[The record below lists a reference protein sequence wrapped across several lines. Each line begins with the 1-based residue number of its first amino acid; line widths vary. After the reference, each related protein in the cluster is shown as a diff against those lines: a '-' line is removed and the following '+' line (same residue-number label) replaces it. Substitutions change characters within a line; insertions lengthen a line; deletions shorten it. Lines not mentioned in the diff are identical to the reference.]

1 MKRINIVG
9 FIDFHREEWDIRPS
23 MVDKIRQAFHD
34 SELWTY
40 KDLCACTE
48 KQLLKIRHVTPEL
61 VEHVKE
67 TLENVGLHLGMTE
80 KELDAYH
87 DAEYDA
93 RHQSV
98 EPKGTHVHDDVL
110 NILDGANILE
120 FLRKK
125 AETGNVEKGNGT
137 LIPEG
142 AATEQIVGVDKIE
155 GSNLSFRS
163 DAATEQIAGTSKED
177 RAEEEAKEE
186 AVSAN
191 TDGMQ
196 KKEIESLQETEQ
208 KKGTEQ
214 LQETE
219 PLQEME
225 AKHKK
230 KFDAQKVYNHAMAR
244 ILCDPCQMLRGDDL
258 EFMRHQL
265 VMSVLE
271 QQSWLMRTFCSFN
284 YRVKVAMR
292 KANYIMLEY
301 RHDMGLR
308 STVYQHLEYEGT
320 IKELEA

>member
-23 MVDKIRQAFHD
+23 MVEKMRQAFHD

-48 KQLLKIRHVTPEL
+48 KQLLKIRYVTPEL
-61 VEHVKE
+61 VGHIKE
-67 TLENVGLHLGMTE
+67 TLEDVGLHLGMTE

-98 EPKGTHVHDDVL
+98 EQKGISDED
-110 NILDGANILE
+110 I
-120 FLRKK
+120 
-125 AETGNVEKGNGT
+125 AEEDAK
-137 LIPEG
+137 E
-142 AATEQIVGVDKIE
+142 
-155 GSNLSFRS
+155 
-163 DAATEQIAGTSKED
+163 DAA
-177 RAEEEAKEE
+177 
-186 AVSAN
+186 SAN

-196 KKEIESLQETEQ
+196 KKEIESLQETGQ

-214 LQETE
+214 LQEAE
-219 PLQEME
+219 PLQERE

-230 KFDAQKVYNHAMAR
+230 KFDAQKAYNHAMAR
-244 ILCDPCQMLRGDDL
+244 ILRDPCQMLRGDDL

-271 QQSWLMRTFCSFN
+271 QQGWLMRTFCSFN

-292 KANYIMLEY
+292 KANYIMQEY

>member
-23 MVDKIRQAFHD
+23 MVEKTRQAFHD

-67 TLENVGLHLGMTE
+67 TLEDVGLHLGMTE

-98 EPKGTHVHDDVL
+98 ESKRISEED
-110 NILDGANILE
+110 I
-120 FLRKK
+120 
-125 AETGNVEKGNGT
+125 AEN
-137 LIPEG
+137 
-142 AATEQIVGVDKIE
+142 
-155 GSNLSFRS
+155 
-163 DAATEQIAGTSKED
+163 
-177 RAEEEAKEE
+177 EAKE
-186 AVSAN
+186 ATSFAD

-196 KKEIESLQETEQ
+196 KKE
-208 KKGTEQ
+208 
-214 LQETE
+214 TE
-219 PLQEME
+219 PLQETE
-225 AKHKK
+225 AKHKEE
-230 KFDAQKVYNHAMAR
+230 FDARKAYKHAMAR

-271 QQSWLMRTFCSFN
+271 QQSWLMKTFCSFN
-284 YRVKVAMR
+284 YRVKVAMQ
-292 KANYIMLEY
+292 KANYIMQEY

-308 STVYQHLEYEGT
+308 STVYQHLEYDGK
-320 IKELEA
+320 IKELEV

>member
-9 FIDFHREEWDIRPS
+9 FIDFHREKWDIRPS
-23 MVDKIRQAFHD
+23 MMEKMRQVFHD

-48 KQLLKIRHVTPEL
+48 KQLLKIRYVTPEL
-61 VEHVKE
+61 VGHIKE
-67 TLENVGLHLGMTE
+67 TLEDVGLHLGMTE

-98 EPKGTHVHDDVL
+98 EQKKTNIHDDVPEM
-110 NILDGANILE
+110 LDEDNILE
-120 FLRKK
+120 ALRKK
-125 AETGNVEKGNGT
+125 PISGFLEKEAG
-137 LIPEG
+137 LPIPED
-142 AATEQIVGVDKIE
+142 AATEQIVGISEED
-155 GSNLSFRS
+155 
-163 DAATEQIAGTSKED
+163 IAEND
-177 RAEEEAKEE
+177 AKE
-186 AVSAN
+186 AITSAN

-196 KKEIESLQETEQ
+196 KKE
-208 KKGTEQ
+208 K
-214 LQETE
+214 E

-230 KFDAQKVYNHAMAR
+230 KFDAQKAYNHAMAR
-244 ILCDPCQMLRGDDL
+244 ILRDPCQMLRGDDL

-292 KANYIMLEY
+292 KANYIMQEY

-308 STVYQHLEYEGT
+308 STVYQHLEYDGT

>member
-9 FIDFHREEWDIRPS
+9 FIDFHREKWDIRPS
-23 MVDKIRQAFHD
+23 MMEKMRQVFHD

-48 KQLLKIRHVTPEL
+48 KQLLKIRYVTPEL
-61 VEHVKE
+61 VEHIKE
-67 TLENVGLHLGMTE
+67 TLEDVGLHLGMTE

-93 RHQSV
+93 RHQSA
-98 EPKGTHVHDDVL
+98 EQKGTSEED
-110 NILDGANILE
+110 IAE
-120 FLRKK
+120 EK
-125 AETGNVEKGNGT
+125 AK
-137 LIPEG
+137 EG
-142 AATEQIVGVDKIE
+142 AA
-155 GSNLSFRS
+155 
-163 DAATEQIAGTSKED
+163 
-177 RAEEEAKEE
+177 
-186 AVSAN
+186 SAN

-214 LQETE
+214 LQEAE

-230 KFDAQKVYNHAMAR
+230 KFDAQKAYNHAMAR
-244 ILCDPCQMLRGDDL
+244 ILRDPCQMVRGDDL

-308 STVYQHLEYEGT
+308 STVYQHLEYDGT

>member
-9 FIDFHREEWDIRPS
+9 FIDFHREKWDIRPS
-23 MVDKIRQAFHD
+23 MMEKMRQAFHD

-48 KQLLKIRHVTPEL
+48 KQLLKIRYVTPEL
-61 VEHVKE
+61 VGHIKE
-67 TLENVGLHLGMTE
+67 TLEDVGLHLGMTE

-98 EPKGTHVHDDVL
+98 EQKGTS
-110 NILDGANILE
+110 E
-120 FLRKK
+120 
-125 AETGNVEKGNGT
+125 
-137 LIPEG
+137 
-142 AATEQIVGVDKIE
+142 
-155 GSNLSFRS
+155 
-163 DAATEQIAGTSKED
+163 ED
-177 RAEEEAKEE
+177 IAEEEAKGD

-196 KKEIESLQETEQ
+196 KKEIELLQETEQ

-225 AKHKK
+225 TKHKK
-230 KFDAQKVYNHAMAR
+230 EFDAQKAYNHAMAR
-244 ILCDPCQMLRGDDL
+244 ILRDPCQMVRGDDL

-265 VMSVLE
+265 VMSILE

-284 YRVKVAMR
+284 YRVKAAMR
-292 KANYIMLEY
+292 KANYIMQEY

>member
-9 FIDFHREEWDIRPS
+9 FIDFHREKWDIRPS
-23 MVDKIRQAFHD
+23 MMEKMRQVFHD

-48 KQLLKIRHVTPEL
+48 KQLLKIRYVTPEL
-61 VEHVKE
+61 VGHIKE
-67 TLENVGLHLGMTE
+67 TLEDVGLHLGMTE

-93 RHQSV
+93 RHQS
-98 EPKGTHVHDDVL
+98 
-110 NILDGANILE
+110 
-120 FLRKK
+120 
-125 AETGNVEKGNGT
+125 AEQK
-137 LIPEG
+137 
-142 AATEQIVGVDKIE
+142 
-155 GSNLSFRS
+155 R
-163 DAATEQIAGTSKED
+163 TSEED
-177 RAEEEAKEE
+177 IAEEEAKED
-186 AVSAN
+186 AASAN

-196 KKEIESLQETEQ
+196 KKEIESLQ
-208 KKGTEQ
+208 GTEQ

-219 PLQEME
+219 PLQEKE

-230 KFDAQKVYNHAMAR
+230 KFDARKAYNHAMAR

-292 KANYIMLEY
+292 KANYIMQEY

>member
-9 FIDFHREEWDIRPS
+9 FIDFHREKWDIRPS
-23 MVDKIRQAFHD
+23 MMEKMRQVFHD

-48 KQLLKIRHVTPEL
+48 KQLLKIRYVTPEL
-61 VEHVKE
+61 VGHIKE
-67 TLENVGLHLGMTE
+67 TLEDVGLHLGMTE

-98 EPKGTHVHDDVL
+98 EQKG
-110 NILDGANILE
+110 I
-120 FLRKK
+120 
-125 AETGNVEKGNGT
+125 
-137 LIPEG
+137 
-142 AATEQIVGVDKIE
+142 
-155 GSNLSFRS
+155 S
-163 DAATEQIAGTSKED
+163 DED
-177 RAEEEAKEE
+177 IAEEEVKED
-186 AVSAN
+186 AASAN
-191 TDGMQ
+191 TDGIQ

-214 LQETE
+214 LQEAE

-230 KFDAQKVYNHAMAR
+230 KFDAQKAYNHAMAR
-244 ILCDPCQMLRGDDL
+244 ILRDPCQMVRGDDL

>member
-9 FIDFHREEWDIRPS
+9 FIDFHREKWDIRPS
-23 MVDKIRQAFHD
+23 MMEKMRQVFHD

-48 KQLLKIRHVTPEL
+48 KQLLKIRYVTPEL
-61 VEHVKE
+61 VGHIKE
-67 TLENVGLHLGMTE
+67 TLEDVGLHLGMTE

-93 RHQSV
+93 RHQS
-98 EPKGTHVHDDVL
+98 
-110 NILDGANILE
+110 
-120 FLRKK
+120 
-125 AETGNVEKGNGT
+125 AEQK
-137 LIPEG
+137 
-142 AATEQIVGVDKIE
+142 
-155 GSNLSFRS
+155 R
-163 DAATEQIAGTSKED
+163 TSEED
-177 RAEEEAKEE
+177 IAEEEAKED
-186 AVSAN
+186 AASAN

-196 KKEIESLQETEQ
+196 KKEIESLQ
-208 KKGTEQ
+208 GTEQ

-219 PLQEME
+219 PLQERE

-230 KFDAQKVYNHAMAR
+230 KFDAQKAYNHAMAK
-244 ILCDPCQMLRGDDL
+244 ILRDPCQMVRGDDL

>member
-9 FIDFHREEWDIRPS
+9 FIDFHREKWDIRPS
-23 MVDKIRQAFHD
+23 MMEKMRQAFHD

-48 KQLLKIRHVTPEL
+48 KQLLKIRYVTPEL
-61 VEHVKE
+61 VGHIKE
-67 TLENVGLHLGMTE
+67 TLEDVGLHLGMTE

-98 EPKGTHVHDDVL
+98 EQKGTS
-110 NILDGANILE
+110 E
-120 FLRKK
+120 
-125 AETGNVEKGNGT
+125 
-137 LIPEG
+137 
-142 AATEQIVGVDKIE
+142 
-155 GSNLSFRS
+155 
-163 DAATEQIAGTSKED
+163 ED
-177 RAEEEAKEE
+177 IAEEEAKGD

-214 LQETE
+214 LQEAE

-230 KFDAQKVYNHAMAR
+230 KFDAQKAYNHAMAR
-244 ILCDPCQMLRGDDL
+244 ILRDPCQMVRGDDL

-284 YRVKVAMR
+284 YRVKEAMR

-301 RHDMGLR
+301 RHDVGLR
-308 STVYQHLEYEGT
+308 SIVYQHLEYEGT

>member
-9 FIDFHREEWDIRPS
+9 FIDFHREKWDIRPS
-23 MVDKIRQAFHD
+23 MMEKMRQAFHD

-48 KQLLKIRHVTPEL
+48 KQLLKIRYVTPEL
-61 VEHVKE
+61 VGHIKE
-67 TLENVGLHLGMTE
+67 TLEDVGLHLGMTE

-93 RHQSV
+93 RHQCA
-98 EPKGTHVHDDVL
+98 EQKGTS
-110 NILDGANILE
+110 E
-120 FLRKK
+120 
-125 AETGNVEKGNGT
+125 
-137 LIPEG
+137 
-142 AATEQIVGVDKIE
+142 
-155 GSNLSFRS
+155 
-163 DAATEQIAGTSKED
+163 ED
-177 RAEEEAKEE
+177 IAEEEAKED
-186 AVSAN
+186 AASAN
-191 TDGMQ
+191 TDGLQ
-196 KKEIESLQETEQ
+196 KKEIESVQETEQ
-208 KKGTEQ
+208 KKGTKQ
-214 LQETE
+214 LQEAE

-230 KFDAQKVYNHAMAR
+230 KFDAQKAYNHAMAR
-244 ILCDPCQMLRGDDL
+244 ILRDPCQMVRGDDL

-308 STVYQHLEYEGT
+308 STVYQHLEYDGI

>member
-9 FIDFHREEWDIRPS
+9 FIDFHREKWDIRPS
-23 MVDKIRQAFHD
+23 MMEKMRQVFHD

-48 KQLLKIRHVTPEL
+48 EQLLKIRYVTPEL
-61 VEHVKE
+61 VGHIKE
-67 TLENVGLHLGMTE
+67 TLEDVGLHLGMTE

-93 RHQSV
+93 RHQSA
-98 EPKGTHVHDDVL
+98 EQKKTNIHDDVPEM
-110 NILDGANILE
+110 LDEANILE
-120 FLRKK
+120 ALRKK
-125 AETGNVEKGNGT
+125 PVSGFPEKEAV
-137 LIPEG
+137 LPIPED
-142 AATEQIVGVDKIE
+142 AATEQIVGISEED
-155 GSNLSFRS
+155 
-163 DAATEQIAGTSKED
+163 IAEND
-177 RAEEEAKEE
+177 AKE
-186 AVSAN
+186 AITSAN

-196 KKEIESLQETEQ
+196 KKE
-208 KKGTEQ
+208 
-214 LQETE
+214 TE
-219 PLQEME
+219 PLQETE

-230 KFDAQKVYNHAMAR
+230 EFDAQKAYNHAMAR
-244 ILCDPCQMLRGDDL
+244 ILRDPCQMVRGDDL

-271 QQSWLMRTFCSFN
+271 QQSWLMRTFSFFS

-308 STVYQHLEYEGT
+308 STVYQHLEYDGT

>member
-23 MVDKIRQAFHD
+23 MVEKMRQAFHD

-48 KQLLKIRHVTPEL
+48 KQLLKIRFVTPEL
-61 VEHVKE
+61 VGHIKE
-67 TLENVGLHLGMTE
+67 TLEDVGLHLGMTE

-93 RHQSV
+93 RHQCA
-98 EPKGTHVHDDVL
+98 EQKGTS
-110 NILDGANILE
+110 E
-120 FLRKK
+120 
-125 AETGNVEKGNGT
+125 
-137 LIPEG
+137 
-142 AATEQIVGVDKIE
+142 
-155 GSNLSFRS
+155 
-163 DAATEQIAGTSKED
+163 ED
-177 RAEEEAKEE
+177 IAEEEAKED
-186 AVSAN
+186 AASVN

-196 KKEIESLQETEQ
+196 KEIESLQETEQ

-230 KFDAQKVYNHAMAR
+230 KFDAQKAYNHAMAR
-244 ILCDPCQMLRGDDL
+244 ILRDPCQMVRGDDL

-301 RHDMGLR
+301 KHDMGLR

>member
-23 MVDKIRQAFHD
+23 VVEKIRLAFHD

-40 KDLCACTE
+40 KDMCACTE
-48 KQLLKIRHVTPEL
+48 KQLLKIRYVTPEL
-61 VEHVKE
+61 VGHIKE
-67 TLENVGLHLGMTE
+67 TLEDVGLHLGMTE

-98 EPKGTHVHDDVL
+98 EQ
-110 NILDGANILE
+110 E
-120 FLRKK
+120 
-125 AETGNVEKGNGT
+125 
-137 LIPEG
+137 
-142 AATEQIVGVDKIE
+142 
-155 GSNLSFRS
+155 
-163 DAATEQIAGTSKED
+163 GTS
-177 RAEEEAKEE
+177 EEEIAKDEAKED
-186 AVSAN
+186 AAFAD
-191 TDGMQ
+191 TDGIQ
-196 KKEIESLQETEQ
+196 KKWNELLQETEQ
-208 KKGTEQ
+208 KNETEQ

-219 PLQEME
+219 PLHKTE

-230 KFDAQKVYNHAMAR
+230 EFDAQKAYNHAIAR
-244 ILCDPCQMLRGDDL
+244 ILRDPCQMLRGDDL

-271 QQSWLMRTFCSFN
+271 QQSWLMKTFCSFP
-284 YRVKVAMR
+284 YRLKAAMR
-292 KANYIMLEY
+292 KANYIMQEY

-308 STVYQHLEYEGT
+308 STVYQHLEYDGT

>member
-9 FIDFHREEWDIRPS
+9 FIDFHREKWDIRPS
-23 MVDKIRQAFHD
+23 MMEKMRQVFHD

-48 KQLLKIRHVTPEL
+48 KQLLKIRYVTPEL
-61 VEHVKE
+61 VGHIKE
-67 TLENVGLHLGMTE
+67 TLEDVGLHLGMTE

-93 RHQSV
+93 RHQSA
-98 EPKGTHVHDDVL
+98 EQKRTSEE
-110 NILDGANILE
+110 NI
-120 FLRKK
+120 
-125 AETGNVEKGNGT
+125 
-137 LIPEG
+137 
-142 AATEQIVGVDKIE
+142 
-155 GSNLSFRS
+155 
-163 DAATEQIAGTSKED
+163 
-177 RAEEEAKEE
+177 AEEEAKED
-186 AVSAN
+186 AASVN

-196 KKEIESLQETEQ
+196 KEIESLQETEQ

-214 LQETE
+214 MQEAE

-225 AKHKK
+225 TKHKK
-230 KFDAQKVYNHAMAR
+230 KFDAQKAYNHAMAR
-244 ILCDPCQMLRGDDL
+244 ILRDPCQMVRGDDL

>member
-23 MVDKIRQAFHD
+23 MVEKTRQAFHD

-40 KDLCACTE
+40 KDLCALSE
-48 KQLLKIRHVTPEL
+48 KQLLKIQYVTPEL
-61 VEHVKE
+61 VEHIKE
-67 TLENVGLHLGMTE
+67 TLEDVGLHLGMTE

-98 EPKGTHVHDDVL
+98 EQKGTS
-110 NILDGANILE
+110 E
-120 FLRKK
+120 
-125 AETGNVEKGNGT
+125 
-137 LIPEG
+137 
-142 AATEQIVGVDKIE
+142 
-155 GSNLSFRS
+155 
-163 DAATEQIAGTSKED
+163 ED
-177 RAEEEAKEE
+177 IAEEEAKED
-186 AVSAN
+186 AASAN
-191 TDGMQ
+191 ADGMQ
-196 KKEIESLQETEQ
+196 KKVTEPLQETEQ

-214 LQETE
+214 LQEAE
-219 PLQEME
+219 PLQETE

-230 KFDAQKVYNHAMAR
+230 KFDAQKAYNHAMAR
-244 ILCDPCQMLRGDDL
+244 ILRDPCQMLRGDDL

-308 STVYQHLEYEGT
+308 STVYQHLEYDGI

>member
-9 FIDFHREEWDIRPS
+9 FIDFHREKWDIRPS
-23 MVDKIRQAFHD
+23 MMEKMRQAFHD

-48 KQLLKIRHVTPEL
+48 KQLLKIRYVTPEL
-61 VEHVKE
+61 VGHIKE
-67 TLENVGLHLGMTE
+67 TLEDVGLHLGMTE

-93 RHQSV
+93 RHQCA
-98 EPKGTHVHDDVL
+98 EQKGTS
-110 NILDGANILE
+110 E
-120 FLRKK
+120 
-125 AETGNVEKGNGT
+125 
-137 LIPEG
+137 
-142 AATEQIVGVDKIE
+142 
-155 GSNLSFRS
+155 
-163 DAATEQIAGTSKED
+163 ED
-177 RAEEEAKEE
+177 IAEEEAKED
-186 AVSAN
+186 AASAN
-191 TDGMQ
+191 TDGLQ
-196 KKEIESLQETEQ
+196 KKEIESVQETEQ
-208 KKGTEQ
+208 KKGTKQ
-214 LQETE
+214 LQEAE

-230 KFDAQKVYNHAMAR
+230 KFDAQKAYNHAMAR
-244 ILCDPCQMLRGDDL
+244 ILRDPCQMVRGDDL

-271 QQSWLMRTFCSFN
+271 QQNWLMKTFCSFN

>member
-23 MVDKIRQAFHD
+23 MVDKMRQAFHD

-61 VEHVKE
+61 VGHVKE

-98 EPKGTHVHDDVL
+98 EPKGTHVHNDVL

-125 AETGNVEKGNGT
+125 AETGNMEKGSGI
-137 LIPEG
+137 LILEDG
-142 AATEQIVGVDKIE
+142 ATEQIVGTAE
-155 GSNLSFRS
+155 
-163 DAATEQIAGTSKED
+163 ED
-177 RAEEEAKEE
+177 IAEEEAKED
-186 AVSAN
+186 AASAN

-208 KKGTEQ
+208 KKEAEQ
-214 LQETE
+214 LQEAE
-219 PLQEME
+219 PLQETE

-230 KFDAQKVYNHAMAR
+230 EFDAQKAYNHAIAR
-244 ILCDPCQMLRGDDL
+244 ILRDPCQMLRGDDL

-292 KANYIMLEY
+292 KANYIMQEY

-308 STVYQHLEYEGT
+308 STVYQHLEYDGR

>member
-23 MVDKIRQAFHD
+23 MVEKTRQAFHD

-48 KQLLKIRHVTPEL
+48 KQLLKIRHVAPEL

-67 TLENVGLHLGMTE
+67 TLEDVGLHLGMTE

-98 EPKGTHVHDDVL
+98 ESKRISEED
-110 NILDGANILE
+110 I
-120 FLRKK
+120 
-125 AETGNVEKGNGT
+125 AEN
-137 LIPEG
+137 
-142 AATEQIVGVDKIE
+142 
-155 GSNLSFRS
+155 
-163 DAATEQIAGTSKED
+163 
-177 RAEEEAKEE
+177 EAKE
-186 AVSAN
+186 ATSFAD

-196 KKEIESLQETEQ
+196 KKATEQVQET
-208 KKGTEQ
+208 
-214 LQETE
+214 
-219 PLQEME
+219 E
-225 AKHKK
+225 AKHKE
-230 KFDAQKVYNHAMAR
+230 KFDARKAYNHAMAR

-271 QQSWLMRTFCSFN
+271 QQSWLMKTFCSFN
-284 YRVKVAMR
+284 YRVKVAMQ
-292 KANYIMLEY
+292 KANYIMQEY

-308 STVYQHLEYEGT
+308 STVYQHLEYDGK

>member
-9 FIDFHREEWDIRPS
+9 FIDFHREKWDIRPS
-23 MVDKIRQAFHD
+23 MMEKMRQAFHD

-48 KQLLKIRHVTPEL
+48 KQLLKIRYVTPEL
-61 VEHVKE
+61 VEHIKE

-98 EPKGTHVHDDVL
+98 EQKKTNIHDDVPEM
-110 NILDGANILE
+110 LDEANILE
-120 FLRKK
+120 ALRKK
-125 AETGNVEKGNGT
+125 PVSGFPEKEAV
-137 LIPEG
+137 LPIPED
-142 AATEQIVGVDKIE
+142 AATEQIVGISEED
-155 GSNLSFRS
+155 
-163 DAATEQIAGTSKED
+163 IAEND
-177 RAEEEAKEE
+177 AKE
-186 AVSAN
+186 AITSAN

-196 KKEIESLQETEQ
+196 KI
-208 KKGTEQ
+208 
-214 LQETE
+214 ETE

-230 KFDAQKVYNHAMAR
+230 EFDAQKAYNHAMAR
-244 ILCDPCQMLRGDDL
+244 ILRDPCQMVRGDDL

-271 QQSWLMRTFCSFN
+271 QQSWLMRTFCFFS

-292 KANYIMLEY
+292 KANYIMQEY

-308 STVYQHLEYEGT
+308 STVYQHLEYDGR

>member
-9 FIDFHREEWDIRPS
+9 FIDFHREKWDIRPS
-23 MVDKIRQAFHD
+23 MMEKMRQAFHD

-48 KQLLKIRHVTPEL
+48 KQLLKIRYVTPEL
-61 VEHVKE
+61 VEHIKE
-67 TLENVGLHLGMTE
+67 TLEDVGLHLGMTE

-93 RHQSV
+93 RHQSA
-98 EPKGTHVHDDVL
+98 EQKKTNIHDDVPEM
-110 NILDGANILE
+110 LDEANILE
-120 FLRKK
+120 ALRKK
-125 AETGNVEKGNGT
+125 PVLGFPEKEAV
-137 LIPEG
+137 LPIPED
-142 AATEQIVGVDKIE
+142 AATEQIVGISEED
-155 GSNLSFRS
+155 
-163 DAATEQIAGTSKED
+163 IAEND
-177 RAEEEAKEE
+177 AKE
-186 AVSAN
+186 AITSAN

-196 KKEIESLQETEQ
+196 KKE
-208 KKGTEQ
+208 
-214 LQETE
+214 TE
-219 PLQEME
+219 PLQERE

-230 KFDAQKVYNHAMAR
+230 KFDAQKAYNHAMAR
-244 ILCDPCQMLRGDDL
+244 ILRDPCQMLRGDDL

>member
-23 MVDKIRQAFHD
+23 MVEKTRQAFHD

-67 TLENVGLHLGMTE
+67 TLEDVGLHLGMTE

-93 RHQSV
+93 RHPSIK
-98 EPKGTHVHDDVL
+98 PKGTYIHDNVQKM
-110 NILDGANILE
+110 LDGANILE
-120 FLRKK
+120 ALRKK
-125 AETGNVEKGNGT
+125 PVSDFLEIEAGM
-137 LIPEG
+137 LMPED
-142 AATEQIVGVDKIE
+142 AATEQIVGISE
-155 GSNLSFRS
+155 
-163 DAATEQIAGTSKED
+163 ED
-177 RAEEEAKEE
+177 MAENEAKEDTT
-186 AVSAN
+186 SAN

-196 KKEIESLQETEQ
+196 KKE
-208 KKGTEQ
+208 
-214 LQETE
+214 TE
-219 PLQEME
+219 PLHETE

-230 KFDAQKVYNHAMAR
+230 EFDAQKAYNHAIAR
-244 ILCDPCQMLRGDDL
+244 ILRDPCQMLRGDDL

-271 QQSWLMRTFCSFN
+271 QQSWLMKTFCSFP
-284 YRVKVAMR
+284 YRLKAAMR
-292 KANYIMLEY
+292 KANYIMQEY

-308 STVYQHLEYEGT
+308 STVYQHLEYEGR

>member
-9 FIDFHREEWDIRPS
+9 FIDFHREKWDIRPS
-23 MVDKIRQAFHD
+23 MMEKMRQVFHD

-48 KQLLKIRHVTPEL
+48 KQLLKIRYVTPEL
-61 VEHVKE
+61 VGHIKE
-67 TLENVGLHLGMTE
+67 TLEDVGLHLGMTE

-93 RHQSV
+93 RHQS
-98 EPKGTHVHDDVL
+98 
-110 NILDGANILE
+110 
-120 FLRKK
+120 
-125 AETGNVEKGNGT
+125 AEQK
-137 LIPEG
+137 
-142 AATEQIVGVDKIE
+142 
-155 GSNLSFRS
+155 R
-163 DAATEQIAGTSKED
+163 TSEED
-177 RAEEEAKEE
+177 IAEEEAKED
-186 AVSAN
+186 AASAN

-196 KKEIESLQETEQ
+196 KKEIESLQ
-208 KKGTEQ
+208 GTEQ

-219 PLQEME
+219 PLQERE

-230 KFDAQKVYNHAMAR
+230 KFDAQKAYNHAMAR
-244 ILCDPCQMLRGDDL
+244 ILRDPCQMVRGDDL

-308 STVYQHLEYEGT
+308 STVYQYLEYEGT

>member
-23 MVDKIRQAFHD
+23 MMEKMRQAFHD

-40 KDLCACTE
+40 KDLCALSE
-48 KQLLKIRHVTPEL
+48 KQLLKIRYVTPEL
-61 VEHVKE
+61 VEHIKE
-67 TLENVGLHLGMTE
+67 TLEDVGLHLGMTE

-98 EPKGTHVHDDVL
+98 EQKGTS
-110 NILDGANILE
+110 E
-120 FLRKK
+120 
-125 AETGNVEKGNGT
+125 
-137 LIPEG
+137 
-142 AATEQIVGVDKIE
+142 
-155 GSNLSFRS
+155 
-163 DAATEQIAGTSKED
+163 ED
-177 RAEEEAKEE
+177 IAEEEAKGD

-219 PLQEME
+219 PLQEMDT
-225 AKHKK
+225 KHKK
-230 KFDAQKVYNHAMAR
+230 EFDAQKAYNHAMAR
-244 ILCDPCQMLRGDDL
+244 ILRDPCQMVRGDDL

-271 QQSWLMRTFCSFN
+271 QQSWLMKTFCSFN
-284 YRVKVAMR
+284 YRVKVAMQ
-292 KANYIMLEY
+292 KANYIMQEY

-308 STVYQHLEYEGT
+308 STVYQHLEYDGK

>member
-9 FIDFHREEWDIRPS
+9 FIDFHREKWDIRPS
-23 MVDKIRQAFHD
+23 MMEKMRQAFHD
-34 SELWTY
+34 LELWTY

-48 KQLLKIRHVTPEL
+48 KQLLKIRYVTPEL
-61 VEHVKE
+61 VGHIKE
-67 TLENVGLHLGMTE
+67 TLEDVGLHLGMTE

-93 RHQSV
+93 RHQSA
-98 EPKGTHVHDDVL
+98 EQKKTNIHDDVPEM
-110 NILDGANILE
+110 LDEANILE
-120 FLRKK
+120 ALRKK
-125 AETGNVEKGNGT
+125 PVSGFPEKEAV
-137 LIPEG
+137 LPIPED
-142 AATEQIVGVDKIE
+142 AATEQIVGISEED
-155 GSNLSFRS
+155 
-163 DAATEQIAGTSKED
+163 IAEND
-177 RAEEEAKEE
+177 AKE
-186 AVSAN
+186 AITSAN

-196 KKEIESLQETEQ
+196 KKE
-208 KKGTEQ
+208 
-214 LQETE
+214 TE
-219 PLQEME
+219 PLQETE

-230 KFDAQKVYNHAMAR
+230 EFDAQKAYNHAMAR
-244 ILCDPCQMLRGDDL
+244 ILRDPCQMLRGDDL

-308 STVYQHLEYEGT
+308 STVYQHLEYDGI

>member
-9 FIDFHREEWDIRPS
+9 FIDFHREKWDIRPS
-23 MVDKIRQAFHD
+23 MMEKMRQAFHD

-40 KDLCACTE
+40 KDLCALSE
-48 KQLLKIRHVTPEL
+48 KQLLKIRYVTPEL
-61 VEHVKE
+61 VGHIKE
-67 TLENVGLHLGMTE
+67 TLEDVGLHLGMTE

-98 EPKGTHVHDDVL
+98 EQKGTS
-110 NILDGANILE
+110 E
-120 FLRKK
+120 
-125 AETGNVEKGNGT
+125 
-137 LIPEG
+137 
-142 AATEQIVGVDKIE
+142 
-155 GSNLSFRS
+155 
-163 DAATEQIAGTSKED
+163 ED
-177 RAEEEAKEE
+177 IAEEEAKED
-186 AVSAN
+186 AASAN

-214 LQETE
+214 LQEAE
-219 PLQEME
+219 PLQETE

-230 KFDAQKVYNHAMAR
+230 EFDAQKAYNHAMAR
-244 ILCDPCQMLRGDDL
+244 ILRDPCQMVRGDDL

-265 VMSVLE
+265 VMSILE

-292 KANYIMLEY
+292 KANYIMQEY

>member
-9 FIDFHREEWDIRPS
+9 FIDFHREKWDIRPS
-23 MVDKIRQAFHD
+23 MMEKMRQAFHD

-48 KQLLKIRHVTPEL
+48 KQLLKIQYVTPEL
-61 VEHVKE
+61 VGHIKE
-67 TLENVGLHLGMTE
+67 TLEDVGLHLGMTE

-93 RHQSV
+93 RHQCA
-98 EPKGTHVHDDVL
+98 EQKGTS
-110 NILDGANILE
+110 E
-120 FLRKK
+120 
-125 AETGNVEKGNGT
+125 
-137 LIPEG
+137 
-142 AATEQIVGVDKIE
+142 
-155 GSNLSFRS
+155 
-163 DAATEQIAGTSKED
+163 ED
-177 RAEEEAKEE
+177 IAEEEAKED
-186 AVSAN
+186 AASVN

-196 KKEIESLQETEQ
+196 KEIESLQETEQ

-214 LQETE
+214 LQEAE

-230 KFDAQKVYNHAMAR
+230 KFDVQKAYNHAMAR
-244 ILCDPCQMLRGDDL
+244 ILRDPCQMLRGDDL

-265 VMSVLE
+265 LMSVLE

-308 STVYQHLEYEGT
+308 STVYQHLEYDGI

>member
-23 MVDKIRQAFHD
+23 MVEKTRQAFHD

-40 KDLCACTE
+40 KDLCAYTE

-67 TLENVGLHLGMTE
+67 TLEDVGLHLGMTE

-98 EPKGTHVHDDVL
+98 ESKRISEED
-110 NILDGANILE
+110 I
-120 FLRKK
+120 
-125 AETGNVEKGNGT
+125 AEN
-137 LIPEG
+137 
-142 AATEQIVGVDKIE
+142 
-155 GSNLSFRS
+155 
-163 DAATEQIAGTSKED
+163 
-177 RAEEEAKEE
+177 EAKE
-186 AVSAN
+186 ATSFAD
-191 TDGMQ
+191 TDGTQ
-196 KKEIESLQETEQ
+196 KKE
-208 KKGTEQ
+208 TEQ
-214 LQETE
+214 LQDTE
-219 PLQEME
+219 PLQETE
-225 AKHKK
+225 AKHKEE
-230 KFDAQKVYNHAMAR
+230 FDARKAYNHAMAR

-271 QQSWLMRTFCSFN
+271 QQSWLMKTFCSFN
-284 YRVKVAMR
+284 YRVKVAMQ
-292 KANYIMLEY
+292 KANYIMQEY

-308 STVYQHLEYEGT
+308 STVYQHLEYDGK

>member
-23 MVDKIRQAFHD
+23 MVEKMRQAFHD

-48 KQLLKIRHVTPEL
+48 KQLLKIRYVTPEL
-61 VEHVKE
+61 VEHIKE
-67 TLENVGLHLGMTE
+67 TLEDVELHLSMTE

-93 RHQSV
+93 RHQSA
-98 EPKGTHVHDDVL
+98 EQKKTNIHDDVPEM
-110 NILDGANILE
+110 LDEANILE
-120 FLRKK
+120 ALRKK
-125 AETGNVEKGNGT
+125 PVSGFPKKEAV
-137 LIPEG
+137 LPIPED
-142 AATEQIVGVDKIE
+142 AATEQIVGISEED
-155 GSNLSFRS
+155 
-163 DAATEQIAGTSKED
+163 IAEND
-177 RAEEEAKEE
+177 AKE
-186 AVSAN
+186 ATTSAN

-196 KKEIESLQETEQ
+196 KKE
-208 KKGTEQ
+208 K
-214 LQETE
+214 E

-230 KFDAQKVYNHAMAR
+230 EFDAQKAYNHAMAR
-244 ILCDPCQMLRGDDL
+244 ILRDPCQMVRGDDL

-292 KANYIMLEY
+292 KANYIMQEY

-308 STVYQHLEYEGT
+308 STVYQHLEYDGT

>member
-9 FIDFHREEWDIRPS
+9 FIDFHREKWDIRPS
-23 MVDKIRQAFHD
+23 MMEKMRQVFHD

-48 KQLLKIRHVTPEL
+48 KQLLKIRYVTPEL
-61 VEHVKE
+61 VEHIKE
-67 TLENVGLHLGMTE
+67 TLEDVGLHLGMTE

-98 EPKGTHVHDDVL
+98 EHK
-110 NILDGANILE
+110 
-120 FLRKK
+120 
-125 AETGNVEKGNGT
+125 ETSE
-137 LIPEG
+137 
-142 AATEQIVGVDKIE
+142 
-155 GSNLSFRS
+155 
-163 DAATEQIAGTSKED
+163 ED
-177 RAEEEAKEE
+177 IAEEEVKED
-186 AVSAN
+186 AASAN

-196 KKEIESLQETEQ
+196 KKEIESLQ
-208 KKGTEQ
+208 GTEQ

-219 PLQEME
+219 PLQERE

-230 KFDAQKVYNHAMAR
+230 KFDAQKAYNHAMAR
-244 ILCDPCQMLRGDDL
+244 ILRDPCQMVRGDDL

>member
-23 MVDKIRQAFHD
+23 MMEKMRQAFHD

-48 KQLLKIRHVTPEL
+48 KQLLKIRYVTPEL
-61 VEHVKE
+61 VGHIKE
-67 TLENVGLHLGMTE
+67 TLEDVGLHLGMTE

-93 RHQSV
+93 RHQCA
-98 EPKGTHVHDDVL
+98 EQKGTS
-110 NILDGANILE
+110 E
-120 FLRKK
+120 
-125 AETGNVEKGNGT
+125 
-137 LIPEG
+137 
-142 AATEQIVGVDKIE
+142 
-155 GSNLSFRS
+155 
-163 DAATEQIAGTSKED
+163 ED
-177 RAEEEAKEE
+177 IAEEEAKED
-186 AVSAN
+186 AASVN

-196 KKEIESLQETEQ
+196 KEIESLQETEQ

-219 PLQEME
+219 PLQERE

-230 KFDAQKVYNHAMAR
+230 KFDAQKAYNHAMAR
-244 ILCDPCQMLRGDDL
+244 ILRDPCQMLRGDDL

>member
-9 FIDFHREEWDIRPS
+9 FIDFHREKWDIRPS
-23 MVDKIRQAFHD
+23 IMEKMRQAFHD

-48 KQLLKIRHVTPEL
+48 KQLLKIRYVTPEL
-61 VEHVKE
+61 VEHIKE
-67 TLENVGLHLGMTE
+67 TLEDVGLHLGMTE

-93 RHQSV
+93 RHQSA
-98 EPKGTHVHDDVL
+98 EQKKTNIHDDVPEM
-110 NILDGANILE
+110 LDEANILE
-120 FLRKK
+120 ALRKK
-125 AETGNVEKGNGT
+125 PVSGFLEKEAG
-137 LIPEG
+137 LPIPED
-142 AATEQIVGVDKIE
+142 AATEQIVGISEED
-155 GSNLSFRS
+155 
-163 DAATEQIAGTSKED
+163 IAEND
-177 RAEEEAKEE
+177 AKE
-186 AVSAN
+186 AITSAN
-191 TDGMQ
+191 TGGMQ
-196 KKEIESLQETEQ
+196 KK
-208 KKGTEQ
+208 
-214 LQETE
+214 ETE
-219 PLQEME
+219 PLQERE

-230 KFDAQKVYNHAMAR
+230 KFDAQKAYNHAMAR
-244 ILCDPCQMLRGDDL
+244 ILRDPCQMLRGDDL

-308 STVYQHLEYEGT
+308 STVYQHLEYDGI